1 MSWSEHVANVCKS
14 SASKPRLLRR
24 TWFLPQMQ
32 LLDFHM
38 KVILPSVTYGLV
50 VWGLCNETHSS
61 ATWKVTRK
69 SQRHCVWTSMEHQCR
84 RRYSANTMHSF
95 EALFKVQLTEFV
107 FKCNK
112 GYTVPQCKDVFVQRN
127 SSRKNRRNDDTI
139 LPRTKRNFI
148 RNSKQY
154 KGAIAWNSL
163 SSKESTAK
171 NLKELKLL
179 LTKFDIG
186 KIDSGFV
193 VIFCKLCKCS
203 LIS

>member
-1 MSWSEHVANVCKS
+1 MEVLRVQTTFTSSNVVSPPDATAGFSYEGYIAIGDVRFS
-14 SASKPRLLRR
+14 SFGDCTTR
-24 TWFLPQMQ
+24 
-32 LLDFHM
+32 
-38 KVILPSVTYGLV
+38 
-50 VWGLCNETHSS
+50 HSS
-61 ATWKVTRK
+61 ATWKITRK

-154 KGAIAWNSL
+154 IGAIAWNSL

-186 KIDSGFV
+186 KINSGFV